1 MLWGIH
7 SSPVRHTNSRMYR
20 RASPR
25 YSSQLLVLVGITLT
39 AAKTIIFRDRPWTPG
54 DIMQA
59 EDRIRRIGQTKNT
72 RSIWMTAFELD
83 SQVDAMLADKNQSS
97 PSQRIYREIWLRG
110 QNQHSK
116 AIGIDY
122 FQK

>member
-1 MLWGIH
+1 MIII
-7 SSPVRHTNSRMYR
+7 V
-20 RASPR
+20 
-25 YSSQLLVLVGITLT
+25 QQ
-39 AAKTIIFRDRPWTPG
+39 AAKTIIFLDRPWTPG

-83 SQVDAMLADKNQSS
+83 SQVDAMLSHQSS
-97 PSQRIYREIWLRG
+97 PSQRIHREIWLRG